1 MTKSRGMRWV
11 CNIAY
16 MEESLKET
24 KTLRRPRNR
33 WEIIIK
39 MNLMKTGL
47 EGYGSAVGYCE
58 HHSEPSG
65 SKKTGI

>member
-1 MTKSRGMRWV
+1 MTKSRGMRCV
-11 CNIAY
+11 SNIAY

-33 WEIIIK
+33 WENIIK

-47 EGYGSAVGYCE
+47 EG
-58 HHSEPSG
+58 
-65 SKKTGI
+65 